1 MKSSGPV
8 LESVCVP
15 LSILRQACII
25 SQNGLQ
31 SAAVT
36 NNPIPNLGVLI

>member
-8 LESVCVP
+8 LESVYAL
-15 LSILRQACII
+15 LSSLRQACII
-25 SQNGLQ
+25 SKNGPQ

-36 NNPIPNLGVLI
+36 NNPSQISVS

>member
-8 LESVCVP
+8 LESVYAP

-25 SQNGLQ
+25 SQNELQ

-36 NNPIPNLGVLI
+36 NNSIPNLSVLI